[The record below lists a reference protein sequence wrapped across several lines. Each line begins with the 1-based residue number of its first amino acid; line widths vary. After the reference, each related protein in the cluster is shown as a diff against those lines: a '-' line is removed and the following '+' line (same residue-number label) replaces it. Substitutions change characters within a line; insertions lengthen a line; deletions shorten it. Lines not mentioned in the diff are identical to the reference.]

1 MNVMTDKEWY
11 EERRG
16 DKMVK
21 RKRCLCIL
29 LKKRGDCCKMKVLQ
43 QSSFLGPSENFV

>member
-1 MNVMTDKEWY
+1 MDVMTDKEWY
-11 EERRG
+11 EERKG

-29 LKKRGDCCKMKVLQ
+29 LKKRGGDTKGIGIAPFREV
-43 QSSFLGPSENFV
+43 GE